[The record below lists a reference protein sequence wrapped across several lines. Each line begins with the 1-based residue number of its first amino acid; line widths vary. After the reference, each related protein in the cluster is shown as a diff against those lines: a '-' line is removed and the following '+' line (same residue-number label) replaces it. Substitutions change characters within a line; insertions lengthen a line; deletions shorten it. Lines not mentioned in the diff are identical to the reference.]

1 MLYGKCAVVDTRHP
15 DRAQVKVVT
24 TLPMRDNILEQC
36 SRRGDDW
43 ASTVQN
49 RLHVNRT

>member
-1 MLYGKCAVVDTRHP
+1 MLCGKCTVVDTHHP

-24 TLPMRDNILEQC
+24 ALTMRDDILEQC

-43 ASTVQN
+43 ASTV
-49 RLHVNRT
+49 